1 MEEIHD
7 ACWRISVCAYRHTAR
22 GVPGGLMEVDPVED
36 GKELHVPL
44 RDMVPELRRRHPD
57 WRFLRLVLP
66 ASCPSPQKAEPFPIS
81 WFSVRPRPLPAEKQP
96 DQDVVIRPASSEDRV
111 EWEKLFKEYRISQI
125 PGGSPPFAED
135 EVAAEAVW
143 QMCAHGSDRS
153 GRLLLATAGSIL
165 GAAHLVLQPRRDGG
179 LRGFLSDIF
188 VAPTAAGK
196 GVGRALF
203 SSVLSECLA
212 ANMPELC
219 WFCISANS
227 SAMSF
232 YENLGFKPTTATVW
246 QYPEMY
252 ASA

>member
-1 MEEIHD
+1 MLSLRPANGRIQD
-7 ACWRISVCAYRHTAR
+7 ALLYVNW
-22 GVPGGLMEVDPVED
+22 GLE
-36 GKELHVPL
+36 
-44 RDMVPELRRRHPD
+44 
-57 WRFLRLVLP
+57 
-66 ASCPSPQKAEPFPIS
+66 
-81 WFSVRPRPLPAEKQP
+81 
-96 DQDVVIRPASSEDRV
+96 DVVIRPASSEDRV